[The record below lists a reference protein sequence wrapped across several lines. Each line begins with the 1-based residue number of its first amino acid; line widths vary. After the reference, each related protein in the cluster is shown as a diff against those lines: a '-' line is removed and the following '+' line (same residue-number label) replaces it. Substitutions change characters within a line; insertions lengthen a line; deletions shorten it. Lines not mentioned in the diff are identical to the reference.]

1 MLDLPMVQLE
11 ALADDLLTYRS
22 LDKLDIWLGAFS
34 EGISEHLD
42 IPQIDPYP
50 RVYCRWHQR
59 WRE

>member
-1 MLDLPMVQLE
+1 MVQLE